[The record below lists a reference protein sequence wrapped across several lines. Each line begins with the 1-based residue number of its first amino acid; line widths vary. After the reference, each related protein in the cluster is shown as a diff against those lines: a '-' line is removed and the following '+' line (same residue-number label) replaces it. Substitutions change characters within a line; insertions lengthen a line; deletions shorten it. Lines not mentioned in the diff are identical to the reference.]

1 MNYRQLLVLPIA
13 AILGSASVEPANAHT
28 TRQGDNGGTELIT
41 EVNPPLVKVTNSK
54 NGETVEV
61 TVNCAFGR
69 ARFQFEDGD
78 SIEWVQTWV
87 EENVWI
93 YTGTWKNG
101 RSITS
106 YRPPPVIVFACHTH

>member
-13 AILGSASVEPANAHT
+13 AMLGSASVEPANAHA
-28 TRQGDNGGTELIT
+28 TRQGDNGGTEVST
-41 EVNPPLVKVTNSK
+41 EVNPPLVKVTNCK

-69 ARFQFEDGD
+69 ARFQFDDGD

-87 EENVWI
+87 EKI
-93 YTGTWKNG
+93 YGYTLGLGKTDAQLQAMG
-101 RSITS
+101 LRL
-106 YRPPPVIVFACHTH
+106 